1 MFLIKHLNKNTIFLN
16 SFYLY
21 LSHFADYVLALFF
34 IPYIAKTIGAVEFG
48 KIGLAQSFGIL
59 IILLIEFGSPIMATR
74 KVASVK
80 KNKEAIKKF
89 IDEIFTFKILLIPLI
104 ILLSLVA
111 TFFIPTFSN
120 HPIYLLIVVLGSI
133 FHGVSPSWY
142 FHGIQKMKNVALSKI
157 TFRSTGFIFILFFV
171 KSPADSWIVLLS
183 YALTSFLIFIY
194 LNLIIIRKYGAIRLT
209 SLNAVMSIFWES
221 LSTFLISVV
230 PVIYQNI
237 SLFIA
242 SVFVNPAYLGFYYG
256 ANRIYRAFN
265 TLYGPISQAFFP
277 ALSSANTPNKFKLKN
292 LIKKYFLLMILIG
305 TLFFLINFFLAEFI
319 ILNFLGKDFSGAVE
333 LLKLFSIVLPLTAVS
348 NSIGR
353 QWLLATNK
361 DFYYFSIQS
370 FSSIIAFSFFLLN
383 INGIGI
389 KALPTSIIIFEV
401 STIIS
406 VLLLII
412 FKK

>member
-1 MFLIKHLNKNTIFLN
+1 ML
-16 SFYLY
+16 LY
-21 LSHFADYVLALFF
+21 LKLLFDPQDLF
-34 IPYIAKTIGAVEFG
+34 
-48 KIGLAQSFGIL
+48 LSF
-59 IILLIEFGSPIMATR
+59 
-74 KVASVK
+74 
-80 KNKEAIKKF
+80 
-89 IDEIFTFKILLIPLI
+89 
-104 ILLSLVA
+104 
-111 TFFIPTFSN
+111 
-120 HPIYLLIVVLGSI
+120 
-133 FHGVSPSWY
+133 
-142 FHGIQKMKNVALSKI
+142 
-157 TFRSTGFIFILFFV
+157 FFV

-209 SLNAVMSIFWES
+209 SLNAVMNIFWES

-370 FSSIIAFSFFLLN
+370 FHQ
-383 INGIGI
+383 
-389 KALPTSIIIFEV
+389 
-401 STIIS
+401 
-406 VLLLII
+406 
-412 FKK
+412 

>member
-1 MFLIKHLNKNTIFLN
+1 
-16 SFYLY
+16 
-21 LSHFADYVLALFF
+21 
-34 IPYIAKTIGAVEFG
+34 
-48 KIGLAQSFGIL
+48 
-59 IILLIEFGSPIMATR
+59 
-74 KVASVK
+74 
-80 KNKEAIKKF
+80 
-89 IDEIFTFKILLIPLI
+89 
-104 ILLSLVA
+104 
-111 TFFIPTFSN
+111 
-120 HPIYLLIVVLGSI
+120 
-133 FHGVSPSWY
+133 
-142 FHGIQKMKNVALSKI
+142 
-157 TFRSTGFIFILFFV
+157 
-171 KSPADSWIVLLS
+171 
-183 YALTSFLIFIY
+183 
-194 LNLIIIRKYGAIRLT
+194 
-209 SLNAVMSIFWES
+209 MSIFWES